1 MTTNL
6 ESMDVEQLLAEADEL
21 IEQINSDIIKHLKEE
36 DRLQLEIQ
44 AQNLE
49 KIKSQVQEEIEK
61 KGVSNIGS
69 GGEGIHKALLEIVK
83 ATRDLT
89 KFLS

>member
-49 KIKSQVQEEIEK
+49 KIKSQAQEEIEK
-61 KGVSNIGS
+61 KGVSKLGS
-69 GGEGIHKALLEIVK
+69 GGEGMHKALLEIVK

>member
-21 IEQINSDIIKHLKEE
+21 IEQINTDIIKHLKEE

-44 AQNLE
+44 AQNLK
-49 KIKSQVQEEIEK
+49 KIKSEVQEEIEK
-61 KGVSNIGS
+61 KGVSKLGS
-69 GGEGIHKALLEIVK
+69 SGEGMHKALLEIVK

>member
-61 KGVSNIGS
+61 KGVSKLGS
-69 GGEGIHKALLEIVK
+69 GAEGMHKALLEIVK